1 MAASSVWGA
10 LQAFG
15 ESVLQLE
22 CANKL
27 DLEVREDEKITVE
40 KDARVSMDGLFVNIR
55 EEGWK
60 ELKVGSVFTFSAQTS
75 LRMNK
80 QGELIQEVKANTQT
94 YVSHL
99 GGPEGIGMKV
109 ENETQ
114 RRDWFRA
121 RQQAVVGDGANWI
134 WKQAELYFPDS
145 AHIVDWYHAKQ
156 HLSAAADNLYPTQ
169 PERKATWLEAAA
181 EKLYNGQQKGLH
193 VKCAKVRARKT
204 QVILM
209 KIMNGCNIVTFS
221 RLLYPLA
228 TEQSKLRLNCIK
240 AVSQEQGCGGLVMGC
255 NIFCHFV
262 ILSLVLDLMLYGSC
276 YAPRKKCTLRQF

>member
-40 KDARVSMDGLFVNIR
+40 KDAGVSMDGLFVNIR

-75 LRMNK
+75 LRRNK

-181 EKLYNGQQKGLH
+181 EKLYNGQAKGIARQVRKGPCPQDAGYFDENHERMQYRDFQSAALPIGSGTIEAA
-193 VKCAKVRARKT
+193 AKMYQGRLAGTGMRWSRNGL
-204 QVILM
+204 QHILP
-209 KIMNGCNIVTFS
+209 FRDS
-221 RLLYPLA
+221 
-228 TEQSKLRLNCIK
+228 
-240 AVSQEQGCGGLVMGC
+240 
-255 NIFCHFV
+255 
-262 ILSLVLDLMLYGSC
+262 ILSSRFDALWQLLC
-276 YAPRKKCTLRQF
+276 P